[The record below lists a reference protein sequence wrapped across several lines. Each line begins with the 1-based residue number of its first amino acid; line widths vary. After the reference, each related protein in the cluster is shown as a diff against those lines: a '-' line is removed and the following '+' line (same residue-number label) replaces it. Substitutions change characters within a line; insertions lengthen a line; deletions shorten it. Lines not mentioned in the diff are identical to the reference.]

1 MDPFSEMEQLLSEEV
16 KLPDL
21 TPIEAAAPQVVDEP
35 PVIEVVDVEEITQDQ
50 DVEYLYSQKVDRP
63 LKKRVRK
70 FVEKS

>member
-1 MDPFSEMEQLLSEEV
+1 MDPFLEMEQLLSEEV

-21 TPIEAAAPQVVDEP
+21 TPSEVAAPQVVDEP
-35 PVIEVVDVEEITQDQ
+35 PVIEIVDVEEITQDQ

-63 LKKRVRK
+63 VKKRVRK